1 MLLTDFGDR
10 LSTFLKSQTIFFLC
24 NTQYVNSSLAK
35 ALFAFDGE
43 YSVVALDFD
52 TLDRKITIDD
62 NALKLKKEFER
73 AGRIK
78 FAFVFLPLLYN
89 YWIS

>member
-10 LSTFLKSQTIFFLC
+10 LSTFLKSQTIFFLFKAP
-24 NTQYVNSSLAK
+24 YVTSSLAK

-52 TLDRKITIDD
+52 IPGRKTTIDS
-62 NALKLKKEFER
+62 NSLKLKKEFER
-73 AGRIK
+73 LGGIK
-78 FAFVFLPLLYN
+78 FAFVFLSPL
-89 YWIS
+89 